1 MNFYILL
8 DARLVKRTPL
18 YGKTTSNPLVVYPR
32 PKRNS
37 CPFEYTNTG
46 MSCVWAVEFPA
57 RPVHIAEIECQVCE
71 INIFMFYNTHT
82 CI

>member
-46 MSCVWAVEFPA
+46 MSCVWA
-57 RPVHIAEIECQVCE
+57 IAEIECQVCQ